1 EIFMIIVM
9 GAGAARKE
17 IRTVIA
23 RIKALGYTPHP
34 IFGKER
40 TVLGAIGDEGG
51 APRAGRRSVQA
62 AHLPVRLPGTG
73 AQGPQDPAQGGG
85 SRGDADRDRGDEPR
99 GRGAGRAILG

>member
-1 EIFMIIVM
+1 MIIVM

-40 TVLGAIGDEGG
+40 TVIGAIGDERGKIVLQG
-51 APRAGRRSVQA
+51 LESDRKSV
-62 AHLPVRLPGTG
+62 V
-73 AQGPQDPAQGGG
+73 
-85 SRGDADRDRGDEPR
+85 
-99 GRGAGRAILG
+99 